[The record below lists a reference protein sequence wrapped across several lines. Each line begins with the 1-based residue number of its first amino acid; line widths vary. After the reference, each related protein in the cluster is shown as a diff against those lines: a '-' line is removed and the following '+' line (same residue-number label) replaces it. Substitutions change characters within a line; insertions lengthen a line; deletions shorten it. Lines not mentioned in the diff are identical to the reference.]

1 MGKTSLELSVTG
13 KEESWTAKEQLKTVH
28 AAGDEKSGLLV
39 GENQGIDKESW
50 ILEDTG
56 GPHAPQGVINDND
69 DDDVDFP
76 RCSKVLKRVK
86 WISVQTETGYQ
97 EIK

>member
-13 KEESWTAKEQLKTVH
+13 KEESWTAKEQLKLVH

-69 DDDVDFP
+69 DDDMDFP

-86 WISVQTETGYQ
+86 
-97 EIK
+97 

>member
-39 GENQGIDKESW
+39 GENQGIDKES
-50 ILEDTG
+50 
-56 GPHAPQGVINDND
+56 
-69 DDDVDFP
+69 
-76 RCSKVLKRVK
+76 
-86 WISVQTETGYQ
+86 
-97 EIK
+97 